1 MARANNFCRA
11 MQDCFRQHP
20 EVYGAELEDDDE
32 PQPQSDAPAPS
43 EAPAITE
50 STPTATEVDAS
61 SHPTEK
67 QTRAKE
73 VHTQVKAETA
83 AAGENTEGDSLI
95 PKAAHDAEEKNEA
108 NKA

>member
-1 MARANNFCRA
+1 

-43 EAPAITE
+43 EASAIPE
-50 STPTATEVDAS
+50 VTPTAAEVNAS

-73 VHTQVKAETA
+73 VHTQVKAETS

-95 PKAAHDAEEKNEA
+95 PKAAHDTEEKNEA
-108 NKA
+108 SKA